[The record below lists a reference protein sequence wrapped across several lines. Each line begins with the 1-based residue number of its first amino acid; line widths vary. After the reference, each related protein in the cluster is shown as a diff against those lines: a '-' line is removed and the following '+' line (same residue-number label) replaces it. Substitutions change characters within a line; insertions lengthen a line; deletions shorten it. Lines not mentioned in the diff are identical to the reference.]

1 MTEALLTAIANLAT
15 VEHLLHL
22 AMGVMLGLAI
32 GAFPGL
38 GGIAGL
44 AIMMPFLYGM
54 DTVSALATLVGLV
67 AVIPTSDT
75 FTSVLMGIPGSSAS
89 QATVLDGFPL
99 SQQGHAARALA
110 AAFTASLMG
119 GIVGAAI
126 LTLFVQVARPLILTF
141 GSAELFMLALLG
153 LSMVGVLSGAS
164 LIKGLAACGLGL
176 IVGSIGGAP
185 ATGEFRMTFGIDYLY
200 DGLPLVIVGIGLF
213 AFPEI
218 TELLRRNRPIAAGR
232 MLAADWFEGIRD
244 VFRHWLLC
252 LRCAGLGT
260 LIGAI
265 PGLGGTVVDWIAY
278 GHVVQTA
285 KDKSRFG
292 KGDIRGVLAPESAN
306 NAKEG
311 GGLVP
316 TLLFGIPGSGAMAVF
331 LGGMVLLGI
340 EAGPAM
346 VSSDLDLT
354 YTIIWSLA
362 LANVLG
368 AGSCML
374 LARPIARLTTIPF
387 NLLAPFMIVVVS
399 FAAYQAT
406 RQFMDLVALLA
417 VGVLG
422 VLLRRFGWSRP
433 AFLIGFV
440 LAPQAE
446 GYLNLA
452 VQFYGWE
459 MLVRPG
465 VVVILAITAV
475 SVWLGARGQGG
486 RARRGVSADME
497 APSTEAP
504 STEAPTAAES
514 TAEASTAETP
524 LAAAATADGSQ
535 RSYPAGNVSPQLAF
549 VGGAIAMLLYAVWS
563 SLRLSPLGR
572 IFPLSVA
579 VATLVL
585 CVALVV
591 VLRVRPAA
599 SPANV
604 DLEYGA
610 EAATGDH
617 PSDTQ
622 AGAISATSGTWRSA
636 GWFGVLVA
644 AVGVLGFL
652 PGALVFFLTF
662 LRRKAQRSWGLTLA
676 LTACAIVALAAA
688 TNLLLVELP
697 GGLIAQYVAQ
707 PWLTEQMR

>member
-1 MTEALLTAIANLAT
+1 MTEALLAAIANLAT

-22 AMGVMLGLAI
+22 ALGVTLGLAV

-54 DTVSALATLVGLV
+54 DTVSALATLVGMV

-99 SQQGHAARALA
+99 SQQGHAARALS

-119 GIVGAAI
+119 GIVGAVI

-176 IVGSIGGAP
+176 VVGSIGGAP

-200 DGLPLVIVGIGLF
+200 DGLPLVIMGIGLF

-218 TELLRRNRPIAAGR
+218 TELLRRNRAISSSR
-232 MLAADWFEGIRD
+232 MLATDWFEGIRD

-285 KDKSRFG
+285 RDKSRFG

-465 VVVILAITAV
+465 VVIILAITAV
-475 SVWLGARGQGG
+475 SVWLGARGHGA
-486 RARRGVSADME
+486 RARRGVSADIE
-497 APSTEAP
+497 SPSAVE
-504 STEAPTAAES
+504 SSAA
-514 TAEASTAETP
+514 ASTAAAP
-524 LAAAATADGSQ
+524 LAATADGSR
-535 RSYPAGNVSPQLAF
+535 RSPPAGNVGPQLAF
-549 VGGAIAMLLYAVWS
+549 VGGAIAVLLYAVWS

-579 VATLVL
+579 VATLVF
-585 CVALVV
+585 CVVLVV
-591 VLRVRPAA
+591 VLRVRPTTT
-599 SPANV
+599 PANV
-604 DLEYGA
+604 DIEYDTEAANGGIQSNA
-610 EAATGDH
+610 EADAASG
-617 PSDTQ
+617 
-622 AGAISATSGTWRSA
+622 GGGTWRSA

-652 PGALVFFLTF
+652 PGALVFFMAF
-662 LRRKAQRSWGLTLA
+662 LRRKAQQSWGLTLA
-676 LTACAIVALAAA
+676 LTACVIVALAAVA
-688 TNLLLVELP
+688 NLLLVELP
-697 GGLIAQYVAQ
+697 GGLIAEYVDQ
-707 PWLTEQMR
+707 PWLTGQVR

>member
-1 MTEALLTAIANLAT
+1 MPEALLTALANLAT
-15 VEHLLHL
+15 FEHLFHL
-22 AMGVMLGLAI
+22 ALGVMLGLAV

-99 SQQGHAARALA
+99 SQQGRAARALA

-126 LTLFVQVARPLILTF
+126 LTGFVQVARPLILTF

-218 TELLRRNRPIAAGR
+218 TELLRRNRPIAASR
-232 MLAADWFEGIRD
+232 MPAADWFEGIRD
-244 VFRHWLLC
+244 VFRNWFLC

-331 LGGMVLLGI
+331 LGGMVLIGI

-452 VQFYGWE
+452 VQFYGWG

-465 VVVILAITAV
+465 VLVILAITV
-475 SVWLGARGQGG
+475 ISVWLGARGQGT
-486 RARRGVSADME
+486 RAQGAQ
-497 APSTEAP
+497 P
-504 STEAPTAAES
+504 AAV
-514 TAEASTAETP
+514 
-524 LAAAATADGSQ
+524 GSRKSPPA
-535 RSYPAGNVSPQLAF
+535 RSVAPQLAF
-549 VGGAIAMLLYAVWS
+549 VGGAIAILLYAVWS

-585 CVALVV
+585 CVALIA
-591 VLRVRPAA
+591 VLRVRPST

-604 DLEYGA
+604 DLEYRVEDA
-610 EAATGDH
+610 KGDH
-617 PSDTQ
+617 PSDAE
-622 AGAISATSGTWRSA
+622 AGAVAVGAGTWRSA

-644 AVGVLGFL
+644 AAGVLGFL
-652 PGALVFFLTF
+652 PGALLFFLAF
-662 LRRKAQRSWGLTLA
+662 LRRKAQQSWGLTLA
-676 LTACAIVALAAA
+676 LTACVIVALAAA
-688 TNLLLVELP
+688 ANLLLVELP
-697 GGLIAQYVAQ
+697 GGLIADYIDQ
-707 PWLTEQMR
+707 PWLTGQVR

>member
-1 MTEALLTAIANLAT
+1 MLAETLFSALANLAT
-15 VEHLLHL
+15 FEHLMHL
-22 AMGVMLGLAI
+22 GLGVMLGLAI

-44 AIMMPFLYGM
+44 SIMMPFLYGM
-54 DTVSALATLVGLV
+54 ETVSALATLVGLV

-99 SQQGHAARALA
+99 AQQGQAARALS
-110 AAFTASLMG
+110 AAFSASLLG
-119 GIVGAAI
+119 GLVGAII
-126 LTLFVQVARPLILTF
+126 LTFFVQIARPLILSF
-141 GSAELFMLALLG
+141 GSAELFILALLG

-164 LIKGLAACGLGL
+164 LVKGLAACGLGL
-176 IVGSIGGAP
+176 IVGSIGSAP
-185 ATGEFRMTFGIDYLY
+185 ATGEFRMTFGVDYLY
-200 DGLPLVIVGIGLF
+200 DGLPLVVVGIGLF

-218 TELLRRNRPIAAGR
+218 TDLLRSNRTIATGGVLAGKW
-232 MLAADWFEGIRD
+232 LQGLRD
-244 VFRHWLLC
+244 VARHWFLC
-252 LRCAGLGT
+252 LRCAVIGT

-346 VSSDLDLT
+346 VSTDLDLT

-368 AGSCML
+368 AGSCIL
-374 LARPIARLTTIPF
+374 LARPMARLTTIPF
-387 NLLAPFMIVVVS
+387 NLLAPFMIMIVS

-406 RQFMDLVALLA
+406 RSFMDLVALFV

-422 VLLRRFGWSRP
+422 VLLKRFGWSRP

-452 VQFYGWE
+452 VQFYGWG
-459 MLVRPG
+459 MLARPG
-465 VVVILAITAV
+465 VLSLLAITMV
-475 SVWLGARGQGG
+475 CVWLGSRG
-486 RARRGVSADME
+486 RTIEAELVNDASDDPSSDSAVLRRGPQIWFLS
-497 APSTEAP
+497 
-504 STEAPTAAES
+504 
-514 TAEASTAETP
+514 
-524 LAAAATADGSQ
+524 GSV
-535 RSYPAGNVSPQLAF
+535 AV
-549 VGGAIAMLLYAVWS
+549 LLYAVWS
-563 SLRLSPLGR
+563 SLQQSPLGGM
-572 IFPLSVA
+572 FPISVA
-579 VATLVL
+579 IVTLGPCL
-585 CVALVV
+585 YLLGALT
-591 VLRVRPAA
+591 LGSTENR
-599 SPANV
+599 ANF

-610 EAATGDH
+610 HSGGELSRSGLWPNVGWFAGLIAAT
-617 PSDTQ
+617 
-622 AGAISATSGTWRSA
+622 A
-636 GWFGVLVA
+636 L
-644 AVGVLGFL
+644 LGFL
-652 PGALVFFLTF
+652 LGTLCFVVVF
-662 LRRKAQRSWGLTLA
+662 LRFKAQIGWARTMFLSA
-676 LTACAIVALAAA
+676 AALAVPVVL
-688 TNLLLVELP
+688 TNVLLVELP
-697 GGLIAQYVAQ
+697 EGLLPYYVEL
-707 PWLTEQMR
+707 PRFLE

>member
-1 MTEALLTAIANLAT
+1 LTEALLAAIANLAT

-119 GIVGAAI
+119 GIVGAVI
-126 LTLFVQVARPLILTF
+126 LTVFVQVARPLILTF

-452 VQFYGWE
+452 VQFYGWG

-486 RARRGVSADME
+486 RARRGVSADVEASSAE
-497 APSTEAP
+497 AP
-504 STEAPTAAES
+504 
-514 TAEASTAETP
+514 
-524 LAAAATADGSQ
+524 LAATAD
-535 RSYPAGNVSPQLAF
+535 RSRQSSPAGNVVPQLAF

-585 CVALVV
+585 CVALVIA
-591 VLRVRPAA
+591 LRVRPAA
-599 SPANV
+599 NPANV
-604 DLEYGA
+604 DLEY
-610 EAATGDH
+610 AAKDGKGNH

-622 AGAISATSGTWRSA
+622 AGAIWASSGTWKSA

-676 LTACAIVALAAA
+676 LTACVIVALAAVA
-688 TNLLLVELP
+688 NLLLVELP
-697 GGLIAQYVAQ
+697 GGLIAEYVDQ
-707 PWLTEQMR
+707 PWLTGQLR

>member
-1 MTEALLTAIANLAT
+1 MAEALLTALANLAT
-15 VEHLLHL
+15 VQHVFHL
-22 AMGVMLGLAI
+22 ALGVMLGLAI

-44 AIMMPFLYGM
+44 SIMMPFLYGM

-99 SQQGHAARALA
+99 SQQGQAARALA
-110 AAFTASLMG
+110 AAFSASLLG
-119 GIVGAAI
+119 GIVGAII
-126 LTLFVQVARPLILTF
+126 LTLFVQIARPLILTF

-164 LIKGLAACGLGL
+164 LVKGLAACGLGL
-176 IVGSIGGAP
+176 MVGSIGGAP
-185 ATGEFRMTFGIDYLY
+185 ATGEFRMTLGIDYLY
-200 DGLPLVIVGIGLF
+200 DGLPLVIVGVGLC

-218 TELLRRNRPIAAGR
+218 TDLLRKDRPIAAGG
-232 MLAADWFEGIRD
+232 MLAGKWLEGIRD
-244 VFRHWLLC
+244 VFRNWFLC
-252 LRCAGLGT
+252 LRCASIGT

-362 LANVLG
+362 FANVLG

-387 NLLAPFMIVVVS
+387 NFLAPFMIMVVS
-399 FAAYQAT
+399 FAAFQAT
-406 RQFMDLVALLA
+406 RQFMDLIALLG
-417 VGVLG
+417 VGLLG
-422 VLLRRFGWSRP
+422 VVLKRFGWSRP

-452 VQFYGWE
+452 VQFYGWG
-459 MLVRPG
+459 MLARPG
-465 VVVILAITAV
+465 VISILVITLA
-475 SVWLGARGQGG
+475 SVWLSARGRGG
-486 RARRGVSADME
+486 DARV
-497 APSTEAP
+497 
-504 STEAPTAAES
+504 
-514 TAEASTAETP
+514 
-524 LAAAATADGSQ
+524 AAAGIEDTSSGSKPTV
-535 RSYPAGNVSPQLAF
+535 RTPQLAF
-549 VGGAIAMLLYAVWS
+549 LGSAAGLLLYAVWS
-563 SLRLSPLGR
+563 SQQLSPLGSM
-572 IFPLSVA
+572 FPTGVG
-579 VATLVL
+579 VVTLGL
-585 CVALVV
+585 CVYLGVT
-591 VLRVRPAA
+591 LWFGSPEN
-599 SPANV
+599 PANF
-604 DLEYGA
+604 DLEYDSGQS
-610 EAATGDH
+610 AAGT
-617 PSDTQ
+617 
-622 AGAISATSGTWRSA
+622 AIWRNA

-644 AVGVLGFL
+644 MAAVLGFVL
-652 PGALVFFLTF
+652 GTLSFFVTF
-662 LRRKAQRSWGLTLA
+662 LRLKAKVSWRMTMLLTTAALVV
-676 LTACAIVALAAA
+676 LTAL

-697 GGLIAQYVAQ
+697 AGLLSLYVDL
-707 PWLTEQMR
+707 PWLTG

>member
-1 MTEALLTAIANLAT
+1 MTEALLAAIANLAT
-15 VEHLLHL
+15 ADHLLHL
-22 AMGVMLGLAI
+22 ALGVMLGLAV

-44 AIMMPFLYGM
+44 AILMPFLYGM
-54 DTVSALATLVGLV
+54 DTVSALAMLVGMV

-99 SQQGHAARALA
+99 SQQGHAARALS

-119 GIVGAAI
+119 GIVGAVI

-285 KDKSRFG
+285 RDKSRFG

-465 VVVILAITAV
+465 VVVILGITVV

-486 RARRGVSADME
+486 RAQGAQ
-497 APSTEAP
+497 TG
-504 STEAPTAAES
+504 
-514 TAEASTAETP
+514 
-524 LAAAATADGSQ
+524 ADGSR
-535 RSYPAGNVSPQLAF
+535 RSSPAGNVGPQLAF

-579 VATLVL
+579 VATLVF
-585 CVALVV
+585 CVVLVV
-591 VLRVRPAA
+591 VLRVRPAV

-604 DLEYGA
+604 DLEWGA
-610 EAATGDH
+610 EAAKGGH
-617 PSDTQ
+617 QSNAE
-622 AGAISATSGTWRSA
+622 AGAGEGGGGTWRSA

-644 AVGVLGFL
+644 VVGVVGFL
-652 PGALVFFLTF
+652 PGVLVFFMAF
-662 LRRKAQRSWGLTLA
+662 LRRKAQQSWGLTLL
-676 LTACAIVALAAA
+676 LTACVIVALAAVA
-688 TNLLLVELP
+688 NLLLVELP
-697 GGLIAQYVAQ
+697 GGLIAEYVDQ
-707 PWLTEQMR
+707 PWLTGQVR

>member
-1 MTEALLTAIANLAT
+1 MSEALLTALANLAT
-15 VEHLLHL
+15 FEHLFHL
-22 AMGVMLGLAI
+22 ALGVMLGLAV

-99 SQQGHAARALA
+99 SQQGRAARALA
-110 AAFTASLMG
+110 AAFTASLVG

-126 LTLFVQVARPLILTF
+126 LTGFVQVARPLILTF

-218 TELLRRNRPIAAGR
+218 TELLRRNRPIAASR
-232 MLAADWFEGIRD
+232 MPAADWFEGIRD
-244 VFRHWLLC
+244 VFRNWFLC

-331 LGGMVLLGI
+331 LGGMVLIGI

-406 RQFMDLVALLA
+406 RQLMDLVALLA

-452 VQFYGWE
+452 VQFYGWG

-465 VVVILAITAV
+465 VLVILAITV
-475 SVWLGARGQGG
+475 ISVWLGARGQGT
-486 RARRGVSADME
+486 RAQGAQ
-497 APSTEAP
+497 P
-504 STEAPTAAES
+504 AAV
-514 TAEASTAETP
+514 
-524 LAAAATADGSQ
+524 GSRKSPPA
-535 RSYPAGNVSPQLAF
+535 RSVAPQLAF
-549 VGGAIAMLLYAVWS
+549 VGGAIAILLYAVWS

-585 CVALVV
+585 CVALIV
-591 VLRVRPAA
+591 VLRVRPST

-604 DLEYGA
+604 DLEYRVEDAKGDHQSDA
-610 EAATGDH
+610 EA
-617 PSDTQ
+617 
-622 AGAISATSGTWRSA
+622 GAVAVDGGTWRSA

-644 AVGVLGFL
+644 AAGVLGFL
-652 PGALVFFLTF
+652 PGALLFFLTF
-662 LRRKAQRSWGLTLA
+662 LRRKAQRSWGLTLT
-676 LTACAIVALAAA
+676 LTACVIVALATAA
-688 TNLLLVELP
+688 NLLLVELP
-697 GGLIAQYVAQ
+697 GGLIAEYIDQ
-707 PWLTEQMR
+707 PWLTGQVR

>member
-1 MTEALLTAIANLAT
+1 MTEALLAAIVNLAT

-22 AMGVMLGLAI
+22 ALGVMLGLAV

-54 DTVSALATLVGLV
+54 DTVSALATLVGMV

-119 GIVGAAI
+119 GLVGAVI

-200 DGLPLVIVGIGLF
+200 DGLPLVIMGIGLF

-218 TELLRRNRPIAAGR
+218 TELLRRNRAISSSR

-346 VSSDLDLT
+346 VSSNLDLT

-459 MLVRPG
+459 MLARPG
-465 VVVILAITAV
+465 VVIILAITAV
-475 SVWLGARGQGG
+475 SVWLGARGHGT
-486 RARRGVSADME
+486 RARRGVSADLE
-497 APSTEAP
+497 SPSAVE
-504 STEAPTAAES
+504 SSAA
-514 TAEASTAETP
+514 AP
-524 LAAAATADGSQ
+524 LAAAATADGS
-535 RSYPAGNVSPQLAF
+535 RRISPAGNVGPQLAF
-549 VGGAIAMLLYAVWS
+549 VGGAIAILLYAVWS

-591 VLRVRPAA
+591 ALRVRPAV

-604 DLEYGA
+604 DLDYDADATKRA
-610 EAATGDH
+610 EQ
-617 PSDTQ
+617 SDSDAV
-622 AGAISATSGTWRSA
+622 AGGGTWRSA

-662 LRRKAQRSWGLTLA
+662 LRRKAQQPWGFTLA
-676 LTACAIVALAAA
+676 LTAWVIAALAAA
-688 TNLLLVELP
+688 ANLLLVELP
-697 GGLIAQYVAQ
+697 GGLIAEYLAQ
-707 PWLTEQMR
+707 PWLTGQVR

>member
-1 MTEALLTAIANLAT
+1 MSEALLTALANLAT
-15 VEHLLHL
+15 FEHLFHL
-22 AMGVMLGLAI
+22 ALGVMLGLAV

-99 SQQGHAARALA
+99 SQQGRAARALA

-126 LTLFVQVARPLILTF
+126 LTGFVQVARPLILTF

-218 TELLRRNRPIAAGR
+218 TELLRRNRPIAASR
-232 MLAADWFEGIRD
+232 MPAADWFEGIRD
-244 VFRHWLLC
+244 VFRNWFLC

-331 LGGMVLLGI
+331 LGGMVLIGI

-452 VQFYGWE
+452 VQFYGWG

-465 VVVILAITAV
+465 VLIILAITV
-475 SVWLGARGQGG
+475 ISVWLGARGKGTRAQG
-486 RARRGVSADME
+486 AQPA
-497 APSTEAP
+497 
-504 STEAPTAAES
+504 
-514 TAEASTAETP
+514 
-524 LAAAATADGSQ
+524 ADGSRKSQ
-535 RSYPAGNVSPQLAF
+535 PARSVAPQLAF
-549 VGGAIAMLLYAVWS
+549 VGGAIAILLYAVWS

-585 CVALVV
+585 CVALIV
-591 VLRVRPAA
+591 VLRVRPST

-604 DLEYGA
+604 DLEYRLEDAKGDHQSDA
-610 EAATGDH
+610 EA
-617 PSDTQ
+617 
-622 AGAISATSGTWRSA
+622 GAVAVGAGTWRSA

-644 AVGVLGFL
+644 AAGLLGFL
-652 PGALVFFLTF
+652 PGALLFFLAF
-662 LRRKAQRSWGLTLA
+662 LRRKAQQSWGLTLA
-676 LTACAIVALAAA
+676 LTACVIVALAAA
-688 TNLLLVELP
+688 ANLLLVELP
-697 GGLIAQYVAQ
+697 GGLIAEYVDQ
-707 PWLTEQMR
+707 PWLTGQIR

>member
-1 MTEALLTAIANLAT
+1 MSEALLTALANLAT
-15 VEHLLHL
+15 FEHLFHL
-22 AMGVMLGLAI
+22 ALGVMLGLAV

-99 SQQGHAARALA
+99 SQQGRAARALA

-126 LTLFVQVARPLILTF
+126 LTGFVQVARPLILTF

-218 TELLRRNRPIAAGR
+218 TELLRRNRPIAASR
-232 MLAADWFEGIRD
+232 MPAADWFEGIRD
-244 VFRHWLLC
+244 VFRNWFLC

-331 LGGMVLLGI
+331 LGGMVLIGI

-465 VVVILAITAV
+465 VLIILAITV
-475 SVWLGARGQGG
+475 ISVWLGARGQGT
-486 RARRGVSADME
+486 RAQGAQP
-497 APSTEAP
+497 A
-504 STEAPTAAES
+504 
-514 TAEASTAETP
+514 
-524 LAAAATADGSQ
+524 ADGSRKSQ
-535 RSYPAGNVSPQLAF
+535 PARSVAPQLAF
-549 VGGAIAMLLYAVWS
+549 VGGAIAILLYAVWS

-585 CVALVV
+585 CVALIV
-591 VLRVRPAA
+591 VLRVRPST

-604 DLEYGA
+604 DLEYRLEDAKGDHQSDA
-610 EAATGDH
+610 EA
-617 PSDTQ
+617 
-622 AGAISATSGTWRSA
+622 GAVAVGAGTWRSA

-644 AVGVLGFL
+644 AAGLLGFL
-652 PGALVFFLTF
+652 PGALLFFLAF
-662 LRRKAQRSWGLTLA
+662 LRRKAQQSWGLTLA
-676 LTACAIVALAAA
+676 LTACVIVALAAA
-688 TNLLLVELP
+688 ANLLLVELP
-697 GGLIAQYVAQ
+697 GGLIAEYVDQ
-707 PWLTEQMR
+707 PWLTGQIR

>member
-1 MTEALLTAIANLAT
+1 MTEALLAAIANLAT

-22 AMGVMLGLAI
+22 ALGVMLGLAV

-44 AIMMPFLYGM
+44 AILMPFLYGM
-54 DTVSALATLVGLV
+54 DTVSALAMLVGMV

-99 SQQGHAARALA
+99 SQQGHAARALS

-119 GIVGAAI
+119 GIVGAVI

-200 DGLPLVIVGIGLF
+200 DGLPLVIMGIGLF

-218 TELLRRNRPIAAGR
+218 TELQRRNRAISSSR
-232 MLAADWFEGIRD
+232 MLASDWFEGIRD
-244 VFRHWLLC
+244 VFRHWFLC

-459 MLVRPG
+459 MLARPG
-465 VVVILAITAV
+465 VVVILGITVV
-475 SVWLGARGQGG
+475 SVWFGARGQRG
-486 RARRGVSADME
+486 RAQGAQ
-497 APSTEAP
+497 TG
-504 STEAPTAAES
+504 
-514 TAEASTAETP
+514 
-524 LAAAATADGSQ
+524 ADGS
-535 RSYPAGNVSPQLAF
+535 RRILPAGNVGPQLAF

-579 VATLVL
+579 VATLVF
-585 CVALVV
+585 CVVLVV
-591 VLRVRPAA
+591 VLRVRPAV

-604 DLEYGA
+604 DLEWGA
-610 EAATGDH
+610 EAAKGGHQSNTE
-617 PSDTQ
+617 
-622 AGAISATSGTWRSA
+622 AGAGEGGGGTWRSA

-644 AVGVLGFL
+644 AVGVVGFL
-652 PGALVFFLTF
+652 PGALVFFLAF
-662 LRRKAQRSWGLTLA
+662 LRRKAQQSWGLTLL
-676 LTACAIVALAAA
+676 LTACVIVALAAVA
-688 TNLLLVELP
+688 NLLLVELP
-697 GGLIAQYVAQ
+697 GGLIAEYVDQ
-707 PWLTEQMR
+707 PWLTGQVR

>member
-1 MTEALLTAIANLAT
+1 MSEALLTALANLAT
-15 VEHLLHL
+15 FEHLLHL
-22 AMGVMLGLAI
+22 ALGVMLGLAV

-54 DTVSALATLVGLV
+54 DTVSALAMLVGMV

-99 SQQGHAARALA
+99 SQQGHAARALS

-119 GIVGAAI
+119 GIVGAVI
-126 LTLFVQVARPLILTF
+126 LTLFVQIARPLILTF

-200 DGLPLVIVGIGLF
+200 DGLPLVIMGIGLF

-218 TELLRRNRPIAAGR
+218 TELLRRNRAISSSR

-244 VFRHWLLC
+244 VFRHWFLC

-459 MLVRPG
+459 MLARPG
-465 VVVILAITAV
+465 VLVILGITVV

-486 RARRGVSADME
+486 RAQGAQ
-497 APSTEAP
+497 AG
-504 STEAPTAAES
+504 
-514 TAEASTAETP
+514 
-524 LAAAATADGSQ
+524 ADGSG
-535 RSYPAGNVSPQLAF
+535 RSVPAGNVGPQLAF

-579 VATLVL
+579 VATLVF
-585 CVALVV
+585 CVVLVV

-604 DLEYGA
+604 DLEWGA
-610 EAATGDH
+610 EAAKGGHQSATE
-617 PSDTQ
+617 
-622 AGAISATSGTWRSA
+622 AGAGEGGGGTWRSA

-644 AVGVLGFL
+644 AVGVVGFL
-652 PGALVFFLTF
+652 PGALVFFMAF
-662 LRRKAQRSWGLTLA
+662 LRRKAEQSWGLTLL
-676 LTACAIVALAAA
+676 LTACVIVALAAVA
-688 TNLLLVELP
+688 NLLLVELP
-697 GGLIAQYVAQ
+697 GGLIALYVDH
-707 PWLTEQMR
+707 PWLTGQVR

>member
-1 MTEALLTAIANLAT
+1 MTEALLAAIANLAT

-119 GIVGAAI
+119 GIVGAVI

-452 VQFYGWE
+452 VQFYGWG
-459 MLVRPG
+459 MLARPG

-486 RARRGVSADME
+486 RARRGVSADVESSSAE
-497 APSTEAP
+497 AP
-504 STEAPTAAES
+504 
-514 TAEASTAETP
+514 
-524 LAAAATADGSQ
+524 LAATAD
-535 RSYPAGNVSPQLAF
+535 RSRQSSPAGNVVPQLAF

-585 CVALVV
+585 CVALVIA
-591 VLRVRPAA
+591 LRVRPAA
-599 SPANV
+599 NPANV
-604 DLEYGA
+604 DLEY
-610 EAATGDH
+610 AAKDGKGNH

-622 AGAISATSGTWRSA
+622 AGAIWASSGTWRSA

-676 LTACAIVALAAA
+676 LTACVIVALTAVA
-688 TNLLLVELP
+688 NLLLVELP
-697 GGLIAQYVAQ
+697 GGLIAEYLAQ
-707 PWLTEQMR
+707 PWLTGQLR